1 MTFRWSFLAFSAALI
16 VACGGTPQKPL
27 ETPDWING
35 QSARHAA
42 ELYITGRGQSKSL
55 DDAKDRAR
63 ADLAKTFEVSI
74 QENQKDVQ
82 AFSSAQ
88 SGGKPATTQSQ
99 LNVTRTIVTTTDQI
113 VRGVQ
118 IGDVWR
124 HPVTLDHYALAFLPR
139 QQAAEMLR
147 QEIGRLDEN
156 TKVVIDTAA
165 NSVDPLVKIAQA
177 HRALNA
183 QIERLAFNRSLQVV
197 NRSGD
202 GVRTVWNVASLQ
214 SDFEKLLARTRMRPV
229 ITNDDTGVFKSTLA
243 GNIAAAGFAVDE
255 SSDADFTLEA
265 SLALEDLGQKSD
277 GWWWSQ
283 GALELKLV
291 DKSGKA
297 RGNKRWPIKASA
309 QQKAVVAQRAMD
321 DVVKLLNKE
330 LRATLIGF
338 ATTSP

>member
-1 MTFRWSFLAFSAALI
+1 MKFQRGFLICVPVLLA
-16 VACGGTPQKPL
+16 ACGGAPKKPV
-27 ETPDWING
+27 EIPDWVSG
-35 QSARHAA
+35 QSARYVP
-42 ELYITGRGQSKSL
+42 ELYITGRGQSRSP

-74 QENQKDVQ
+74 QENQSDVQ

-88 SGGKPATTQSQ
+88 SGDKPATTQSQ

-113 VRGVQ
+113 VRGIQ

-124 HPVTLDHYALAFLPR
+124 HPVTQEQYALAILPR

-147 QEIGRLDEN
+147 QEIARLDDN
-156 TKVVIDTAA
+156 TRVNIDGAA
-165 NSVDPLVKIAQA
+165 NSFDALVKIAQA
-177 HRALNA
+177 HRALDA

-214 SDFEKLLARTRMRPV
+214 TDFEKLLARTRMRPIV
-229 ITNDDTGVFKSTLA
+229 TNDDTGTFMSTLA
-243 GNIAAAGFAVDE
+243 GSIATAGFSVSETTDT
-255 SSDADFTLEA
+255 DFILEA
-265 SLALEDLGQKSD
+265 SLALEDLGQKPD

-283 GALELKLV
+283 GALEIKLI
-291 DKSGKA
+291 DKNGKV
-297 RGNKRWPIKASA
+297 RGNKRWPIKVSA
-309 QQKAVVAQRAMD
+309 QQKAVVGQRAMD
-321 DVVKLLNKE
+321 DVAKVLKKE

-338 ATTSP
+338 ATSSP

>member
-1 MTFRWSFLAFSAALI
+1 MNFRWRFLILGTALL
-16 VACGGTPQKPL
+16 VACGGTPQKPVDA
-27 ETPDWING
+27 PDWVSG
-35 QSARHAA
+35 QSARHAP

-74 QENQKDVQ
+74 QETQKDVQ
-82 AFSSAQ
+82 VFSSAQ
-88 SGGKPATTQSQ
+88 SGDKPAKTQSQ

-124 HPVTLDHYALAFLPR
+124 NPVTLEHYALAILPR

-156 TKVVIDTAA
+156 TRVIIDTAA
-165 NSVDPLVKIAQA
+165 NSVDPLIKIAQA
-177 HRALNA
+177 RRALDA
-183 QIERLAFNRSLQVV
+183 QIDRLAFNRSLQVV

-202 GVRTVWNVASLQ
+202 SVRTVWNIASLQ
-214 SDFEKLLARTRMRPV
+214 SDFEKLLTRTRIRPV
-229 ITNDDTGVFKSTLA
+229 ITNDDTGTFKSTLA
-243 GNIAAAGFAVDE
+243 GNVAAAGFTVDE
-255 SSDADFTLEA
+255 SSDADFILEA

-297 RGNKRWPIKASA
+297 RGNKRWPIKVSA

-321 DVVKLLNKE
+321 DVAKLLNKE

-338 ATTSP
+338 ATGS